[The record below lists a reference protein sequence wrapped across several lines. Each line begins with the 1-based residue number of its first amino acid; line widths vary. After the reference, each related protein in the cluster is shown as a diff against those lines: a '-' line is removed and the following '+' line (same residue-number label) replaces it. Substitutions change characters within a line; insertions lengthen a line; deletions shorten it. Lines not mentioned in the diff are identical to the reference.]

1 MLRDDT
7 IKRRLG
13 YNVTLH
19 RQRRGW
25 TQAYLAEEVQI
36 SPTFLLH
43 IERGTRGV
51 SLETIEA
58 LAHALEVDVSELFT
72 MPIGLDLTPAER
84 SSLRN
89 CFEKDLLE
97 HVGKAIT
104 EVLDRYKAGI

>member
-1 MLRDDT
+1 
-7 IKRRLG
+7 
-13 YNVTLH
+13 
-19 RQRRGW
+19 
-25 TQAYLAEEVQI
+25 
-36 SPTFLLH
+36 
-43 IERGTRGV
+43 
-51 SLETIEA
+51 
-58 LAHALEVDVSELFT
+58 